1 MNLDEYRTQLAEV
14 NRAITAILTGAQE
27 YKIGTR
33 SVRRADLATLYA
45 ERSRLEGTI
54 ASAESGTTVAAV
66 LRRG

>member
-1 MNLDEYRTQLAEV
+1 MTLEDYRGQLAEV

-33 SVRRADLATLYA
+33 SVRRADLGTLYG
-45 ERSRLEGTI
+45 ERARLEGII
-54 ASAESGTTVAAV
+54 ASAECGTTVAAV

>member
-14 NRAITAILTGAQE
+14 NRAIAAILTGAQE

-33 SVRRADLATLYA
+33 SVRRADLAILYA
-45 ERSRLEGTI
+45 ERSRLEGII

>member
-33 SVRRADLATLYA
+33 SVRRADLAILYA
-45 ERSRLEGTI
+45 ERSRLEGII
-54 ASAESGTTVAAV
+54 ASAESGITVAAV